1 MTRTSARHPT
11 PWLIATL
18 LTLLLVLVASP
29 VAASPRP
36 VAGASVGRVQQLEQ
50 AAIALAVRL
59 RAIPMRDGAVAD
71 PGRYCPSSRLA
82 VSWTSPAG
90 EFRHGAYIAPLGP
103 RPGPATRAVTGVV
116 VCQGSTYAY
125 MGFDAYWTAGG
136 WRVTDVPAPID
147 EGQATEPPGRRP
159 PATGAWSAVGA
170 AHLPSSGPGAVD
182 DLAPYQPQV
191 RCDPTSKPGVR
202 GFRNIVLRTFPA
214 TRDLGIVRA
223 CSIGGR
229 SEHKVGR
236 AWDWGVRVSSRS
248 EYAAARRV
256 LTWLLSTD
264 LYGRR
269 YAMARRFGVMYIIYN
284 RKIWA
289 SYRASEGWRRY
300 VGTSEHTD
308 HMHLSFSLAGAYMRT
323 SYWDGSPVHYH
334 AAA

>member
-1 MTRTSARHPT
+1 MTRSSARHPT

-82 VSWTSPAG
+82 VSWTSPEG

-147 EGQATEPPGRRP
+147 EGQATEPP
-159 PATGAWSAVGA
+159 A
-170 AHLPSSGPGAVD
+170 ASIAAICSS
-182 DLAPYQPQV
+182 
-191 RCDPTSKPGVR
+191 
-202 GFRNIVLRTFPA
+202 
-214 TRDLGIVRA
+214 
-223 CSIGGR
+223 
-229 SEHKVGR
+229 
-236 AWDWGVRVSSRS
+236 
-248 EYAAARRV
+248 
-256 LTWLLSTD
+256 
-264 LYGRR
+264 
-269 YAMARRFGVMYIIYN
+269 
-284 RKIWA
+284 
-289 SYRASEGWRRY
+289 
-300 VGTSEHTD
+300 
-308 HMHLSFSLAGAYMRT
+308 
-323 SYWDGSPVHYH
+323 
-334 AAA
+334 